1 MHHKFSNYLRVLKI
15 SSGIGMVALA
25 GCAHELRPVVI
36 SATSSPTTEIANQRR
51 FINFA
56 YDTQTDVLAAKDFKK
71 AESYLTDAQSEIKTG
86 ATPEKILEA
95 VGYSQAYLN
104 KANDEAILVKTNIS
118 EISDARIAALN
129 AGARD
134 FPKELNAIDNNLKK
148 LISDPL
154 QSSSIKAEDKKKLQ
168 SQYLN
173 LELLAIKSTNLFET
187 KSILNLAKKKGA
199 EKLIPV
205 AYKEAV
211 GKINIAEK
219 IIEIDRHNSDKIGI
233 AVKEATD
240 SSHRVFS
247 LLESEEN
254 SKNQTAEQRAMALE
268 ASDIA
273 LKQANIVKGE
283 AEAESTIKDEQLSV
297 QGENLLASE
306 IANKELKKNEL
317 ADKMVEDA
325 AAQFDK
331 SEALVYRQ
339 DGNLVIRLKTIN
351 FATNRSDLP
360 AASLVVLNK
369 VKEVM
374 KELGTKEVTVEGHT
388 DAVGDAV
395 RNQKLSEKR
404 AESVVA
410 FFIADKFFA
419 GDKIASVGYGYS
431 KPLSLNKTK
440 EGRAQNRRVDII
452 IKTNQTNSV
461 HL

>member
-1 MHHKFSNYLRVLKI
+1 M
-15 SSGIGMVALA
+15 
-25 GCAHELRPVVI
+25 
-36 SATSSPTTEIANQRR
+36 
-51 FINFA
+51 
-56 YDTQTDVLAAKDFKK
+56 
-71 AESYLTDAQSEIKTG
+71 
-86 ATPEKILEA
+86 
-95 VGYSQAYLN
+95 
-104 KANDEAILVKTNIS
+104 KTNIS